1 MDILLMIMVYSMGLS
16 WDFVRPYNKHIQMH
30 TRIYVYI
37 YNYILYYTSM
47 YYIVMLN
54 ESLRML
60 S

>member
-1 MDILLMIMVYSMGLS
+1 MIMVYSMGLS

-54 ESLRML
+54 ESLSML

>member
-1 MDILLMIMVYSMGLS
+1 MIMVYSMGLS

-30 TRIYVYI
+30 TRIYVI